1 MSTRCSC
8 AAAALFLS
16 CRQERAQV
24 MTSTNR
30 RMHTMASITDVEL
43 SVVPDVAN
51 AEVEIDTRISFD
63 EFDIDSNQLYDL
75 HWSLIGPDRLA
86 GEDGV
91 DDTLISQGAPEQI
104 RFRAEGQ
111 ASMVHHLAFTIAL
124 EELNEDLTGQD
135 EVRAVMGLNPVG
147 PFGDS
152 AESNR
157 VSLTVS

>member
-1 MSTRCSC
+1 
-8 AAAALFLS
+8 
-16 CRQERAQV
+16 
-24 MTSTNR
+24 
-30 RMHTMASITDVEL
+30 MASITDVDL

-51 AEVEIDTRISFD
+51 ANVVIDTDISFD
-63 EFDIDSNQLYDL
+63 EFDVASNQLYDL

-91 DDTLISQGAPEQI
+91 DDTLISKGAAELI
-104 RFRAEGQ
+104 RFRPDGQ
-111 ASMVHHLAFTIAL
+111 ASMTHHLAFTIPL
-124 EELNEDLTGQD
+124 EELNEDLTGED